1 MRDNKNAIYYVD
13 MTAEEIHEHYE
24 QMTLREAYQRK
35 KVSLKAILASF
46 WLYILTNALCFLL
59 CGVTIITASLIL
71 VDCFAATQITISIM
85 EIIQDLPLL
94 FAAIGVVALA
104 GLSYAVTIKT
114 MRKEL
119 VLVEK
124 EAALSV

>member
-71 VDCFAATQITISIM
+71 VDCFAVTQITISIM
-85 EIIQDLPLL
+85 EIIQELPLL
-94 FAAIGVVALA
+94 FAAIGVVALT
-104 GLSYAVTIKT
+104 GLSYAVTINT

>member
-1 MRDNKNAIYYVD
+1 MRTNESAVYYVD

-24 QMTLREAYQRK
+24 QMTLKEAYQTKR
-35 KVSLKAILASF
+35 VSMRAILASW

-59 CGVTIITASLIL
+59 CGVTIITACLIL

-85 EIIQDLPLL
+85 EAIQKLPLL
-94 FAAIGVVALA
+94 FAAIGVVALT
-104 GLSYAVTIKT
+104 GLSYAVTINT

-124 EAALSV
+124 EVALSV